1 MSGDSVRA
9 SGTLH
14 TKKRLSEISNPNR
27 QKPMPTNNPKSPGA
41 LIKTPTSATNK
52 SLGHE
57 KRERIK
63 RPPKTPQTVEVY
75 YRIYK
80 PPTTLKEGEPAELD
94 ENEERKVPKLEE
106 AEGDNPE

>member
-1 MSGDSVRA
+1 
-9 SGTLH
+9 
-14 TKKRLSEISNPNR
+14 
-27 QKPMPTNNPKSPGA
+27 MPTNNPKSPGA

-75 YRIYK
+75 YRIFK
-80 PPTTLKEGEPAELD
+80 PPITTKEGETADL
-94 ENEERKVPKLEE
+94 
-106 AEGDNPE
+106 EGDEEHKGP